1 MAFTRKFLSAL
12 GIEADKIDEIISA
25 HTEVTDGLKNER
37 DKYKAD
43 AEKVDEITKERDKY
57 KSEAE
62 KNGGN
67 SEKYDKLK
75 KEFDDYKA
83 EIKEKETRTAKEK
96 AYRDMLADVLDDKGI
111 TKAVKYAEWDKIEL
125 DNDGKLKDASEHI
138 KSVQE
143 EWSDYKLTKIREGSS
158 TPPPAKSGGSIAVK
172 TREEIEAIKDP
183 TERRAEIAKAIS
195 TNPNFFNSKGE

>member
-125 DNDGKLKDASEHI
+125 DDDGKLKDASEHI

-143 EWSDYKLTKIREGSS
+143 EWSDYKLTKSREGSN

-172 TREEIEAIKDP
+172 TKEEIYKMENGRYVLSAS
-183 TERRAEIAKAIS
+183 ERQAELAKIYQS
-195 TNPNFFNSKGE
+195 GKGE

>member
-57 KSEAE
+57 KAEAE

-83 EIKEKETRTAKEK
+83 EIKSKEERTAKEK

-125 DNDGKLKDASEHI
+125 DDDGKLKDASEHI

-143 EWSDYKLTKIREGSS
+143 EWSDYKLVKSREGSN
-158 TPPPAKSGGSIAVK
+158 TPPPAKTGGSMAVK

>member
-12 GIEADKIDEIISA
+12 GIEADKIDEIISS

-125 DNDGKLKDASEHI
+125 DDDGKLKDASEHI

-143 EWSDYKLTKIREGSS
+143 EWSDYKLTKSREGSN

-172 TREEIEAIKDP
+172 TREEIYKMENGKYILSAS
-183 TERRAEIAKAIS
+183 ERQAELAKIYQS
-195 TNPNFFNSKGE
+195 GKGE

>member
-83 EIKEKETRTAKEK
+83 EIKSKEERTAKEK
-96 AYRDMLADVLDDKGI
+96 AYRDMLSDVLDEKGI
-111 TKAVKYAEWDKIEL
+111 AKAVKYAEWNKIEL
-125 DNDGKLKDASEHI
+125 DDDGKLKDASEHI

-143 EWSDYKLTKIREGSS
+143 EWSDYKLTKSREGSN
-158 TPPPAKSGGSIAVK
+158 TPPPAKNSNSIGTGTK
-172 TREEIEAIKDP
+172 TKEEILAIKD
-183 TERRAEIAKAIS
+183 TQTRQAEIAK
-195 TNPNFFNSKGE
+195 NPSLFGI

>member
-1 MAFTRKFLSAL
+1 MALTRKFLSAL
-12 GIEADKIDEIISA
+12 GIEADKIDEIITA
-25 HTEVTDGLKNER
+25 HTEVTDGLKTER
-37 DKYKAD
+37 DKYKAE

-67 SEKYDKLK
+67 SEKYDELK

-83 EIKEKETRTAKEK
+83 EIKSKEERTAKEK

-111 TKAVKYAEWDKIEL
+111 AKAVKYAEWDKIEL

-143 EWSDYKLTKIREGSS
+143 EWSDYKLTKSREGSN

-195 TNPNFFNSKGE
+195 TNPNFFNSKGV

>member
-1 MAFTRKFLSAL
+1 MGFTRKFLSAL

-57 KSEAE
+57 KAEAE

-111 TKAVKYAEWDKIEL
+111 AKAVKYAEWNKIEL

-143 EWSDYKLTKIREGSS
+143 EWSDYKLTKSREGSN
-158 TPPPAKSGGSIAVK
+158 TPPPAKNSVGIGTK
-172 TREEIEAIKDP
+172 TKEEILAIKD
-183 TERRAEIAKAIS
+183 TQTRQAEIAK
-195 TNPNFFNSKGE
+195 NPSLFGI